1 MDIYLTRTL
10 AVRNESIKRSSISI
24 RAEIESV
31 QMNQQFTKNSPL
43 RACLNRAMRMSVLN
57 ALFILP
63 SNTHWLLI
71 NTKKGTYGSCCHS
84 KQPAEPSILH

>member
-1 MDIYLTRTL
+1 
-10 AVRNESIKRSSISI
+10 
-24 RAEIESV
+24 
-31 QMNQQFTKNSPL
+31 MNQQFTKNSPL

-84 KQPAEPSILH
+84 KQPSILH